1 MAHLLLI
8 GLIGLLAAVSMA
20 CADQDESSPTPV
32 IGDEPAVARHI
43 SQDDIDAGEY
53 DIEELIE
60 HGRMLFE
67 ASFNTL
73 DGAGRPELTGDGT
86 ARGAR
91 SMPQNFNRISGPDA
105 NSCLGCHNLPST
117 GGGGDNVANVFT
129 QATENPFVDFDGD
142 IIEGGPNQT
151 LMTVGNE
158 RGTVGMFGSGLVEL
172 LAREMTVE
180 LHTARDL
187 ALTEAAK
194 SGQPVSV
201 ELTAKGIGF
210 GNITCYPDGSMDT
223 GEVDGVDED
232 LIIRPFSQKGAVV
245 SLREFTNNA
254 ALTHHGITSN
264 DRTGEDRDPD
274 FDTRVNEMT
283 VGDITALTLFQATL
297 PAPVEVTPATEEER
311 EAAALG
317 RELFSSI
324 GCSSC
329 HVPALPLS
337 STEFTEPGPYNPLNQ
352 LNKEDDLRPEDV
364 PDVIR
369 VDLAEF
375 AEHLKKDKDKNYLVP
390 VFSDLKRHD
399 MGEFLNNESIEQD
412 FQRRTAPLEKFIP
425 TQQWMTR
432 KLWGFASEPPFL
444 HHGRAT
450 LISEAI
456 LATAAK
462 RRPQGARSKNC
473 QTTSRRQL
481 SSSCRPCESQTSA
494 VPSTGGRAPDA
505 ALQSGGP
512 CARAR

>member
-1 MAHLLLI
+1 MFVRARRGHCKVRLMARLMLI
-8 GLIGLLAAVSMA
+8 GTIGVLASALVA
-20 CADQDESSPTPV
+20 CSGSEESSTTPI
-32 IGDEPAVARHI
+32 IGDEPAITRHI
-43 SQDDIDAGEY
+43 SQEDIDAGKY
-53 DIEELIE
+53 DLEELIE

-91 SMPQNFNRISGPDA
+91 VMPQNFNRISGPDS
-105 NSCLGCHNLPST
+105 NSCVGCHNLPDT

-129 QATENPFVDFDGD
+129 LADKNPFVEFDGD
-142 IIEGGPNQT
+142 TAEGGPNQT

-158 RGTVGMFGSGLVEL
+158 RGTVGMFGSGLIEL
-172 LAREMTVE
+172 LAREMTAE
-180 LHTARDL
+180 LHAARDL
-187 ALTEAAK
+187 ALVQAAT
-194 SGQPVSV
+194 SGQPVTIN
-201 ELTAKGIGF
+201 LTAKGVGF
-210 GNITCYPDGSMDT
+210 GMITCHPDGAVDT
-223 GEVDGVDED
+223 GKVEGVDDD

-254 ALTHHGITSN
+254 TLNHHGLTSN

-274 FDTRVNEMT
+274 FDNRVNELT
-283 VGDITALTLFQATL
+283 VGDITAMALFQATL
-297 PAPVEVTPATEEER
+297 PAPVEVEPATDAER

-317 RELFSSI
+317 RQLFASI

-337 STEFTEPGPYNPLNQ
+337 NAEFTEPGPYNPLNQ

-369 VDLAEF
+369 VDLAKF
-375 AEHLKKDKDKNYLVP
+375 AEHLKKDKDENYLVP

-399 MGEFLNNESIEQD
+399 MGEFLNNESLEQD
-412 FQRRTAPLEKFIP
+412 FQRRTPPLEKLIP
-425 TQQWMTR
+425 THQWMTR

-456 LATAAK
+456 MAHGGEAEAA
-462 RRPQGARSKNC
+462 RRAFEELSHYEQASVIEFL
-473 QTTSRRQL
+473 QTLRI
-481 SSSCRPCESQTSA
+481 E
-494 VPSTGGRAPDA
+494 D
-505 ALQSGGP
+505 
-512 CARAR
+512 

>member
-8 GLIGLLAAVSMA
+8 GFIGLLAVASMA
-20 CADQDESSPTPV
+20 CAAREEPSPTPI
-32 IGDEPAVARHI
+32 IGDEPAVTRHI
-43 SQDDIDAGEY
+43 SQEDIDAGKH

-86 ARGAR
+86 ARR
-91 SMPQNFNRISGPDA
+91 SRMMPQNFNRISGPDA
-105 NSCLGCHNLPST
+105 NSCVGCHNLPAA

-142 IIEGGPNQT
+142 IAQGGPNQT

-172 LAREMTVE
+172 VAREMTVE
-180 LHTARDL
+180 LHAARDHAL
-187 ALTEAAK
+187 AEAAN
-194 SGQPVSV
+194 SGQPVTV
-201 ELTAKGIGF
+201 ELSAKGIGF
-210 GNITCYPDGSMDT
+210 GSITCHPDGTVDT
-223 GEVDGVDED
+223 GGVEGVDED
-232 LIIRPFSQKGAVV
+232 LIVRPFSQKGAVV
-245 SLREFTNNA
+245 SLREFTNDA
-254 ALTHHGITSN
+254 TLTHHGITSN

-274 FDTRVNEMT
+274 FDNRVNELT
-283 VGDITALTLFQATL
+283 IGDITALTLFQATL
-297 PAPVEVTPATEEER
+297 PAPVEVTPATDEER

-317 RELFSSI
+317 RDLFSSI
-324 GCSSC
+324 GCASC

-337 STEFTEPGPYNPLNQ
+337 STEFTEPGPFNPRNQ

-364 PDVIR
+364 PDVLR

-375 AEHLKKDKDKNYLVP
+375 AEHLKKDDDGNYLVP
-390 VFSDLKRHD
+390 LFSDLKRHD
-399 MGEFLNNESIEQD
+399 MGEVLNNEVIEQD
-412 FQRRTAPLEKFIP
+412 FQRLEAPLEKFIP
-425 TQQWMTR
+425 TQMWMTR

-456 LATAAK
+456 MAHGGEAEAA
-462 RRPQGARSKNC
+462 RRAFEALSNYEQASVIEFL
-473 QTTSRRQL
+473 QTLRI
-481 SSSCRPCESQTSA
+481 EA
-494 VPSTGGRAPDA
+494 E
-505 ALQSGGP
+505 
-512 CARAR
+512 

>member
-142 IIEGGPNQT
+142 TTEGGPNQT

-158 RGTVGMFGSGLVEL
+158 RGTVGMFGSGLIEL

-201 ELTAKGIGF
+201 ELTAKGVGF
-210 GNITCYPDGSMDT
+210 GNISCYPDGSIDT
-223 GEVDGVDED
+223 AGVEGVDDD
-232 LIIRPFSQKGAVV
+232 LIIRPFS
-245 SLREFTNNA
+245 R
-254 ALTHHGITSN
+254 
-264 DRTGEDRDPD
+264 
-274 FDTRVNEMT
+274 
-283 VGDITALTLFQATL
+283 
-297 PAPVEVTPATEEER
+297 
-311 EAAALG
+311 
-317 RELFSSI
+317 
-324 GCSSC
+324 
-329 HVPALPLS
+329 
-337 STEFTEPGPYNPLNQ
+337 
-352 LNKEDDLRPEDV
+352 
-364 PDVIR
+364 
-369 VDLAEF
+369 
-375 AEHLKKDKDKNYLVP
+375 
-390 VFSDLKRHD
+390 
-399 MGEFLNNESIEQD
+399 
-412 FQRRTAPLEKFIP
+412 
-425 TQQWMTR
+425 
-432 KLWGFASEPPFL
+432 
-444 HHGRAT
+444 
-450 LISEAI
+450 
-456 LATAAK
+456 
-462 RRPQGARSKNC
+462 
-473 QTTSRRQL
+473 
-481 SSSCRPCESQTSA
+481 
-494 VPSTGGRAPDA
+494 
-505 ALQSGGP
+505 
-512 CARAR
+512 RARLSRCASSPTTPR

>member
-1 MAHLLLI
+1 MFVRARRGHCKVRLMARLLLI
-8 GLIGLLAAVSMA
+8 GLIGLLAAFSMA

-32 IGDEPAVARHI
+32 IGDEPAIARHI

-91 SMPQNFNRISGPDA
+91 SIPQNFNRISGPDA
-105 NSCLGCHNLPST
+105 NSCVGCHNLPST

-129 QATENPFVDFDGD
+129 QAPENPFVDFDGD
-142 IIEGGPNQT
+142 ISEGGPNQT

-158 RGTVGMFGSGLVEL
+158 RGTVGMFGSGLIEL

-201 ELTAKGIGF
+201 ELTAKGVGF
-210 GNITCYPDGSMDT
+210 GNITCYPDGSIDT
-223 GEVDGVDED
+223 AGVEGVDDD

-254 ALTHHGITSN
+254 TLTHHGITSN

-274 FDTRVNEMT
+274 FDTRVNEIT

-297 PAPVEVTPATEEER
+297 TAPVEVTPATEEER

-337 STEFTEPGPYNPLNQ
+337 STEFTEPGPFNPLNQ

-425 TQQWMTR
+425 TQ
-432 KLWGFASEPPFL
+432 SVDDE
-444 HHGRAT
+444 
-450 LISEAI
+450 EAVGI
-456 LATAAK
+456 RVGTPVPAPRTGDVDL
-462 RRPQGARSKNC
+462 RGDHGAR
-473 QTTSRRQL
+473 RR
-481 SSSCRPCESQTSA
+481 S
-494 VPSTGGRAPDA
+494 GGRK
-505 ALQSGGP
+505 
-512 CARAR
+512 ARVRGSFRLRAGVGYRVPADP

>member
-1 MAHLLLI
+1 MFVRARRGHCKVRLMARLLLI
-8 GLIGLLAAVSMA
+8 GLIGLLAVISMA
-20 CADQDESSPTPV
+20 CADQGESSPTPV
-32 IGDEPAVARHI
+32 IGDEPAITRHI

-142 IIEGGPNQT
+142 ISEGGPNQT

-158 RGTVGMFGSGLVEL
+158 RGTVGMFGSGLIEL

-210 GNITCYPDGSMDT
+210 GNINCYPDGSIDT
-223 GEVDGVDED
+223 SEVEGVDED

-337 STEFTEPGPYNPLNQ
+337 NAEFTEPGPFNPLNQ

-375 AEHLKKDKDKNYLVP
+375 ADHLKKDKGGNYLVP
-390 VFSDLKRHD
+390 AFSDLKRHD

-412 FQRRTAPLEKFIP
+412 FQRRTPPLEKFIP
-425 TQQWMTR
+425 TNLWMTR

-456 LATAAK
+456 MAHGGEAEAA
-462 RRPQGARSKNC
+462 RRAFEDLSDYEQASVVEFL
-473 QTTSRRQL
+473 QTLRI
-481 SSSCRPCESQTSA
+481 E
-494 VPSTGGRAPDA
+494 D
-505 ALQSGGP
+505 
-512 CARAR
+512 